1 MRCLENLREKYEP
14 LVSYSLLASVRHK
27 VLNQD
32 LRKKSHISFFLILQ
46 CWCYTQEKVQIF
58 QRFFAEQSLLI
69 RVFRSAKMILP
80 GSLWPLI
87 FQRRNSFVPS
97 RSNLPSHNQGCEICC
112 GNTKCLFCCNWIL
125 PSTKLFGSCILKN
138 YCITKMHPKNLHTF
152 FYSLFVFNDCT
163 YELTLLTRN
172 KLLLYLYFD
181 KLFMIES
188 LNRFLEAFY
197 VFARDHWLS
206 LSFRRL

>member
-1 MRCLENLREKYEP
+1 MRKNLLPPFFSPFNAGIIPK
-14 LVSYSLLASVRHK
+14 
-27 VLNQD
+27 
-32 LRKKSHISFFLILQ
+32 KKSQ
-46 CWCYTQEKVQIF
+46 MF
-58 QRFFAEQSLLI
+58 QRFYVEQALLI
-69 RVFRSAKMILP
+69 GVFRSAKMILP

-138 YCITKMHPKNLHTF
+138 YCITKMHPKDLHTF

-163 YELTLLTRN
+163 YELTLFTRN